1 MLIFGAVKRELLL
14 CVASLRLSE
23 TILSSSSSRRVIIS
37 IITLAGI
44 IMVRSMSLMV
54 VARCK
59 MIDGYV
65 RSDADDDDAAMRYS
79 HLRYLPSSISRLSLD
94 RMRTVLFP
102 AADAGRSMGGRRRS

>member
-1 MLIFGAVKRELLL
+1 
-14 CVASLRLSE
+14 
-23 TILSSSSSRRVIIS
+23 
-37 IITLAGI
+37 
-44 IMVRSMSLMV
+44 MSLMV
-54 VARCK
+54 VAQCK

-65 RSDADDDDAAMRYS
+65 RSDADAMLVVADDAAMRYS